1 MNVSSP
7 TWKGLFGS
15 VVEVMGSAGM
25 APRAAVNVWIK
36 EMSDDLWVEKGEKR
50 GGTMRM
56 GYDGMG

>member
-1 MNVSSP
+1 
-7 TWKGLFGS
+7 
-15 VVEVMGSAGM
+15 VEVMGSAGM

-36 EMSDDLWVEKGEKR
+36 EMSDKLWVEKGEKR